1 MNAFVLALR
10 AVGSQIIMRLYVPV
24 VIGAGI
30 ILALLIFG
38 AFWLTTLNAW
48 WWLLFIPITS
58 LFCIASAVA
67 VVIFL
72 LVRFVT
78 PAQTKTQKRAV
89 KQFTDKLQNIAD
101 IAGTPKILILFRVAR
116 SVAAPSKESYLADL
130 ISNKDLVKEFRDLQ
144 KLFTA

>member
-10 AVGSQIIMRLYVPV
+10 AVGAQIIMRLYIPTVM
-24 VIGAGI
+24 GAEI
-30 ILALLIFG
+30 VLALLVAG

-58 LFCIASAVA
+58 LFCIMSAVA

-78 PAQTKTQKRAV
+78 PAQTKAQKRAV
-89 KQFTDKLQNIAD
+89 KQFTDKLQTIAD
-101 IAGTPKILILFRVAR
+101 IAGTPKIVILFRVAR
-116 SVAAPSKESYLADL
+116 SVMTPSKESYLADF
-130 ISNKDLVKEFRDLQ
+130 INSEGLVKEFRNLQ
-144 KLFTA
+144 KLFTL